1 MMEEAKY
8 TVLLA
13 DDEREIAEI
22 LSLYLENAG
31 FRVICAYDGRE
42 ALEVLR
48 DADVNVDAAILDIM
62 MPEMDGYT
70 LVREIRRDSSIPILI
85 LSARSDDS
93 GKILGL
99 DLGADDYITKPFN
112 PLEVTARVQAQLRRF
127 YRLNSAA
134 SQATDDRIRAGGL
147 ELDKAS
153 CSLSKNGNDIP
164 LTAIEY
170 KILKL
175 LMENRGKVFTKSR
188 IYEHVWDG
196 GFYESDDNTI
206 MVHISRLREKI
217 EDDPK
222 NPEYLKTIRG
232 LGYRFEREK

>member
-217 EDDPK
+217 EVDPK

>member
-1 MMEEAKY
+1 MEEMKY
-8 TVLLA
+8 TILLA
-13 DDEREIAEI
+13 DDEREIVEL

-31 FRVICAYDGRE
+31 FRVVCAYDGKE

-48 DADVNVDAAILDIM
+48 KPDVKADAAILDIM

-112 PLEVTARVQAQLRRF
+112 PLEITARVQAQLRRY
-127 YRLNSAA
+127 YRLNAA
-134 SQATDDRIRAGGL
+134 SPANADRITAGGL
-147 ELDKAS
+147 VLDKAS
-153 CSLSKNGNDIP
+153 CSLTKNGADVP
-164 LTAIEY
+164 LTAIEF
-170 KILKL
+170 KILSL

-217 EDDPK
+217 EDDPR

-232 LGYRFEREK
+232 LGYRFEKGK

>member
-1 MMEEAKY
+1 MEEKKY
-8 TVLLA
+8 TILLA
-13 DDEREIAEI
+13 DDEREIVDI
-22 LSLYLENAG
+22 LTLYLENAG
-31 FRVICAYDGRE
+31 FNVICAYNGRE
-42 ALEVLR
+42 ALNMLQGAGVK
-48 DADVNVDAAILDIM
+48 ADAAILDIM

-70 LVREIRRDSSIPILI
+70 LVKEIRRDNSIPILI

-112 PLEVTARVQAQLRRF
+112 PLEVTARVQAQLRRY
-127 YRLNSAA
+127 YRLNAA
-134 SQATDDRIRAGGL
+134 APVVSDRITAGEL
-147 ELDKAS
+147 VLDKAS
-153 CSLSKNGNDIP
+153 CSLVKNGVDIP

-170 KILKL
+170 KILSL

-206 MVHISRLREKI
+206 MVHISRLRDKI
-217 EDDPK
+217 ENDPR
-222 NPEYLKTIRG
+222 NPQYLKTIRG
-232 LGYRFEREK
+232 LGYRFEKGI

>member
-1 MMEEAKY
+1 MEEMKY
-8 TVLLA
+8 TILLA
-13 DDEREIAEI
+13 DDEREIVDI

-31 FRVICAYDGRE
+31 FSVVCAYNGRE
-42 ALEVLR
+42 ALNLLQG
-48 DADVNVDAAILDIM
+48 AGMKVDAAVLDIM

-70 LVREIRRDSSIPILI
+70 LVKEIRKDSSIPIII

-112 PLEVTARVQAQLRRF
+112 PLEITARVQAQLRRY
-127 YRLNSAA
+127 YRLNASSAVA
-134 SQATDDRIRAGGL
+134 ADRITAG
-147 ELDKAS
+147 ELVLDRAS
-153 CSLSKNGNDIP
+153 CSLTKNGTDIP
-164 LTAIEY
+164 LTAIEF
-170 KILKL
+170 KILNL

-206 MVHISRLREKI
+206 MVHISRLRDKI
-217 EDDPK
+217 ENDPR

-232 LGYRFEREK
+232 LGYRFEKGK

>member
-1 MMEEAKY
+1 MEEMKH
-8 TVLLA
+8 TILLV
-13 DDEREIAEI
+13 DDEREIVDI
-22 LSLYLENAG
+22 LRLYLENAD
-31 FRVICAYDGRE
+31 FRVMCAYNGRE
-42 ALEVLR
+42 ALNMLTGAGVK
-48 DADVNVDAAILDIM
+48 ADAAILDIM

-70 LVREIRRDSSIPILI
+70 LVKEIRKDSGIPIII

-112 PLEVTARVQAQLRRF
+112 PLEITARVQAQLRRY
-127 YRLNSAA
+127 YRLNAA
-134 SQATDDRIRAGGL
+134 AALTSDRITAGEL
-147 ELDKAS
+147 VLDKAS
-153 CSLSKNGNDIP
+153 CSLTKNGIDIP
-164 LTAIEY
+164 LTAIEF
-170 KILKL
+170 KILSL

-206 MVHISRLREKI
+206 MVHISRLRDKI
-217 EDDPK
+217 ENDPR

-232 LGYRFEREK
+232 LGYRFEKGI

>member
-1 MMEEAKY
+1 MEEMKY
-8 TVLLA
+8 TILLA
-13 DDEREIAEI
+13 DDEKEIVDI
-22 LSLYLENAG
+22 LSLYLENTG
-31 FRVICAYDGRE
+31 FRVICAYNGKE
-42 ALEVLR
+42 ALNALSGAGVK
-48 DADVNVDAAILDIM
+48 ADAAILDIM

-70 LVREIRRDSSIPILI
+70 LVKEIRKGSNIPIII

-112 PLEVTARVQAQLRRF
+112 PLEVTARVQAQLRRY
-127 YRLNSAA
+127 YRLNAASAA
-134 SQATDDRIRAGGL
+134 AGTDDRISAGGL
-147 ELDKAS
+147 VLDKAS
-153 CSLSKNGNDIP
+153 CSLDKNGVGIP
-164 LTAIEY
+164 LTAIEF
-170 KILKL
+170 KILSL

-206 MVHISRLREKI
+206 MVHISKLREKI
-217 EDDPK
+217 EDDPR

-232 LGYRFEREK
+232 LGYRFEKGK

>member
-1 MMEEAKY
+1 MMEEMKH
-8 TVLLA
+8 TILLV
-13 DDEREIAEI
+13 DDEREIVDI
-22 LSLYLENAG
+22 LRLYLENAG
-31 FRVICAYDGRE
+31 FRVMCAYNGRE
-42 ALEVLR
+42 ALNMLTGAGVK
-48 DADVNVDAAILDIM
+48 ADAAILDIM

-70 LVREIRRDSSIPILI
+70 LVKEIRKDSGIPIII

-112 PLEVTARVQAQLRRF
+112 PLEITARVQAQLRRY
-127 YRLNSAA
+127 YRLNAA
-134 SQATDDRIRAGGL
+134 AALTSDRITAGEL
-147 ELDKAS
+147 VLDKAS
-153 CSLSKNGNDIP
+153 CSLTKNGIDIP
-164 LTAIEY
+164 LTAIEF
-170 KILKL
+170 KILSL

-206 MVHISRLREKI
+206 MVHISRLRDKI
-217 EDDPK
+217 ENDPR

-232 LGYRFEREK
+232 LGYRFEKGI

>member
-1 MMEEAKY
+1 MMEEKKY
-8 TVLLA
+8 TILLA
-13 DDEREIAEI
+13 DDEREIVDI

-31 FRVICAYDGRE
+31 FNVICAYDGRE
-42 ALEVLR
+42 ASDVLR
-48 DADVNVDAAILDIM
+48 KPDVRVDAAILDIM
-62 MPEMDGYT
+62 MPKMDGYT
-70 LVREIRRDSSIPILI
+70 LVKEIRKDSSIPILI

-112 PLEVTARVQAQLRRF
+112 PLEITARVLAQLRRY
-127 YRLNSAA
+127 YRLNAA
-134 SQATDDRIRAGGL
+134 AAVTSERIKAGEL

-153 CSLSKNGNDIP
+153 CSLSKNGTDIP
-164 LTAIEY
+164 LTAIEF
-170 KILKL
+170 KILRL

-206 MVHISRLREKI
+206 MVHISRLRDKI
-217 EDDPK
+217 ENDPR

-232 LGYRFEREK
+232 LGYRFEKGK

>member
-1 MMEEAKY
+1 MEEMKH
-8 TVLLA
+8 TILLV
-13 DDEREIAEI
+13 DDEREIVDI
-22 LSLYLENAG
+22 LRLYLENAG
-31 FRVICAYDGRE
+31 FRVMCAYNGRE
-42 ALEVLR
+42 ALNMLTGAGVK
-48 DADVNVDAAILDIM
+48 ADAAILDIM

-70 LVREIRRDSSIPILI
+70 LVKEIRKDSGIPIII

-112 PLEVTARVQAQLRRF
+112 PLEITARVQAQLRRY
-127 YRLNSAA
+127 YRLNAA
-134 SQATDDRIRAGGL
+134 AALTSDRITAGEL
-147 ELDKAS
+147 VLDKAS
-153 CSLSKNGNDIP
+153 CSLTKNGIDIP
-164 LTAIEY
+164 LTAIEF
-170 KILKL
+170 KILSL

-206 MVHISRLREKI
+206 MVHISRLRDKI
-217 EDDPK
+217 ENDPR

-232 LGYRFEREK
+232 LGYRFEKGI

>member
-1 MMEEAKY
+1 MEEMKY
-8 TVLLA
+8 TILLA
-13 DDEREIAEI
+13 DDEREIVDI

-31 FRVICAYDGRE
+31 FSVVCAYNGRE
-42 ALEVLR
+42 ALNLLQG
-48 DADVNVDAAILDIM
+48 AGMKVDAAVLDIM

-70 LVREIRRDSSIPILI
+70 LVKEIRKDSSIPIII

-112 PLEVTARVQAQLRRF
+112 PLEITARVQAQLRRY
-127 YRLNSAA
+127 YRLNASSAVA
-134 SQATDDRIRAGGL
+134 ADRITAG
-147 ELDKAS
+147 ELVLDRAS
-153 CSLSKNGNDIP
+153 CSLTKNGTDIP
-164 LTAIEY
+164 LTAIEF
-170 KILKL
+170 KILNL

-206 MVHISRLREKI
+206 MVHISKLRDKI
-217 EDDPK
+217 ENDPR

-232 LGYRFEREK
+232 LGYRFEKGK